1 MKSCAEELAGIFTLI
16 FRKSLQLCS
25 VPRLWKDSIIVP
37 VPKIRAPKTLND
49 FRPVALTSLV
59 MKSFERII
67 KAEIL
72 SATQS
77 RLDPLQFAYRAGR
90 SVEDAVNTL
99 LSLVLGHLEGAQNF
113 ARLLFID
120 FSSAFNCIQPHI
132 LADHLTNSYNLD
144 RGLVSWIVDFLTD
157 RPQRVKVNGFL
168 SDVLLS
174 STGSPQGCVLSPLLF
189 ILYTNDCRSQHPDRH
204 ILKFADDSVIVS
216 LLNNQDC
223 THGPVVNDFSAWC
236 ESSFLKINV
245 LKTKELIVDFRKKPP
260 PYPPVF
266 IHGQAVDTVQ
276 QYKYLGT
283 IIDSNLSFEANTDA
297 ICTKAHQRMY
307 FYRKLRS
314 FKVDTTFMKIFYSCF
329 IESIL
334 TFSFICWFGSLTAK
348 DKNRLSSIVRM
359 CGRIAGTS
367 LEELSVLYRAR
378 ATRKAKMILSD
389 PVHPLASHYRLLP
402 SGRRYMV
409 PRLRTNRF
417 KNTFVPTTIGFI
429 NQSL

>member
-1 MKSCAEELAGIFTLI
+1 MLI
-16 FRKSLQLCS
+16 
-25 VPRLWKDSIIVP
+25 
-37 VPKIRAPKTLND
+37 
-49 FRPVALTSLV
+49 
-59 MKSFERII
+59 E
-67 KAEIL
+67 
-72 SATQS
+72 
-77 RLDPLQFAYRAGR
+77 
-90 SVEDAVNTL
+90 
-99 LSLVLGHLEGAQNF
+99 
-113 ARLLFID
+113 
-120 FSSAFNCIQPHI
+120 
-132 LADHLTNSYNLD
+132 
-144 RGLVSWIVDFLTD
+144 
-157 RPQRVKVNGFL
+157 
-168 SDVLLS
+168 
-174 STGSPQGCVLSPLLF
+174 
-189 ILYTNDCRSQHPDRH
+189 
-204 ILKFADDSVIVS
+204 
-216 LLNNQDC
+216 
-223 THGPVVNDFSAWC
+223 
-236 ESSFLKINV
+236 
-245 LKTKELIVDFRKKPP
+245 KPP

-348 DKNRLSSIVRM
+348 DKNRLSSIVRV